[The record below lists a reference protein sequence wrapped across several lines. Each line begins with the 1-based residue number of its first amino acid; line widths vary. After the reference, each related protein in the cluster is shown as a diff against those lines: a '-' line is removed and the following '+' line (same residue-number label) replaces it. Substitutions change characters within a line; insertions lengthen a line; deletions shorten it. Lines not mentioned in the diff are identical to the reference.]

1 MFDLSCLQLWRNRRT
16 SPGKI
21 QKKQCNLQVLLS
33 TFFRFFHI
41 LYRKVSTRA
50 PAIMLKTNLPRRSK
64 TGKSP
69 INMKKHCNLHTIGDG
84 GKPDSTRNGKRRS
97 FESSVYCF
105 THALLVY
112 FPLLLLAFV
121 NVSPLFSHVIL
132 LFVNKVPYS
141 SSPLPFFALAL

>member
-1 MFDLSCLQLWRNRRT
+1 MAPKNTTMSQDRTKKSLLRAILAPPWDHLGAILAANFDHIFKTSFWKSC
-16 SPGKI
+16 
-21 QKKQCNLQVLLS
+21 
-33 TFFRFFHI
+33 
-41 LYRKVSTRA
+41 
-50 PAIMLKTNLPRRSK
+50 
-64 TGKSP
+64 
-69 INMKKHCNLHTIGDG
+69 KKHCNLHTIGDG